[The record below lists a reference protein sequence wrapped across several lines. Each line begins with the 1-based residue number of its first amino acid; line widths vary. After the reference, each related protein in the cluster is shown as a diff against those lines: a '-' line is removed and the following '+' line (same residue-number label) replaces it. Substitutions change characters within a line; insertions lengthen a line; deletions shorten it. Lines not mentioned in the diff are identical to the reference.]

1 MFKQLRERTGYNTN
15 RGAQLLD
22 VSKSTLYKYEEFHL
36 LPSPNILL
44 KMCEV
49 YNCSYEEIMQS
60 YKLAKGVYDER
71 RTKKAT

>member
-1 MFKQLRERTGYNTN
+1 MFKQLREKTGYTIE
-15 RGAQLLD
+15 RVAQVLD
-22 VSKSTLYKYEEFHL
+22 ISKSALYKYEEFHL

-49 YNCSYEEIMQS
+49 YNCSYEEIMLS

-71 RTKKAT
+71 RAKKAT